1 MQAWHVTNVFHH
13 RALMIFHQRTGRIA
27 ALVAATLTV
36 ASLVLVLVLP
46 SDTLLSSSS
55 IDNDMVSQFV
65 SSRAYLADSLRHGHF
80 PLWNPFTYGG
90 QPFLGGFESAVFYP
104 PNLLFLCLPLA
115 RALNFSILLHL
126 VILGWGTERWATG
139 RGLNPWAASLAGF
152 LVMPFTGAVFPH
164 IYAGHLSNLCTMAWA
179 PWVFLGL
186 ETWIWRGNRRGL
198 FLASAAICLQILAG
212 HVQYL
217 FYTAVAV
224 GIQSLVL
231 TALEPAARRRAI
243 PAVAGCYLT
252 AIALGAAQLL
262 PGLAATSE
270 GIRQQKLDYNFAAA
284 FGFPP
289 ENFLTLIA
297 PGFFGNLGTPLYWG
311 RWHLW
316 EMSLFIGAVGPL
328 IIVIALCDTG
338 PKRRAVILDLLIA
351 GLLLLLALGVG
362 TPVFDPLYRFVPGF
376 DRFRGWSKFIFP
388 ATLFLVL
395 GIATG
400 VDVLLREKIPR
411 TIAWVGLLAGL
422 ISGGLGLVLLF
433 NPSGIIGFFNFVQ
446 MSGESFL
453 LIQTDSIQPD
463 FIYQAGV
470 HAGLSLG
477 LAGLILIAAGMIL
490 IFLGKHPLL
499 RWAVPGLLVAEMIG
513 FAARQ
518 VTVSH
523 LSDAMPDGLRQFVRS
538 HPGDYRV
545 LDFARPNNGFLLGA
559 GDLGGNNP
567 SLLRRYGE
575 FINFTQGAD
584 PDHATQ
590 DLTFKSFVPL
600 FAMLRFRYAFIPT
613 YPNLWDLR
621 IVESRVPPLPR
632 LLLISDEKVL
642 TGRNALFSAMSDPS
656 FNPSKAVL
664 LESEPE
670 PHPESGA
677 TGAAK
682 LISDLPDELIVEADT
697 GKPTLLLIT
706 DLYDHNWHVKA
717 FPDSAQQSYHLMPAD
732 YILRAVPL
740 AAGHHHLKI
749 VYAPAALPIG
759 IGISAVAWALW
770 ISLRAWDW
778 RRENQHLFHCK

>member
-1 MQAWHVTNVFHH
+1 MILQQGTN
-13 RALMIFHQRTGRIA
+13 RIA
-27 ALVAATLTV
+27 ALVAATLML

-46 SDTLLSSSS
+46 SDALLSAGG
-55 IDNDMVSQFV
+55 IDDDMVAQFV
-65 SSRAYLADSLRHGHF
+65 SSRAYLTDSLRHGHF

-104 PNLLFLCLPLA
+104 LNLLFLYLPLP

-126 VILGWGTERWATG
+126 VILGWGMERWATR
-139 RGLNPWAASLAGF
+139 RGLNPWAAILAGF
-152 LVMPFTGAVFPH
+152 FVMPFTGAVFPH

-179 PWVFLGL
+179 PWIFVGL
-186 ETWIWRGNRRGL
+186 ETWIWQGNRRGL

-212 HVQYL
+212 HVQYF

-231 TALEPAARRRAI
+231 SAAEPAARRRAI
-243 PAVAGCYLT
+243 PTVAGCYLT

-262 PGLAATSE
+262 PGIAASSE

-289 ENFLTLIA
+289 ENFLTIIA
-297 PGFFGNLGTPLYWG
+297 PGFFGNLGTPIYWG
-311 RWHLW
+311 RSSLW
-316 EMSLFIGAVGPL
+316 EMSLFIGAFGPL
-328 IIVIALCDTG
+328 MIVVALSEIG
-338 PKRRAVILDLLIA
+338 RKRRAVILDLLVA
-351 GLLLLLALGVG
+351 GSLLVLALGVH
-362 TPVFDPLYRFVPGF
+362 TPVFDPFYRFVPGF

-395 GIATG
+395 VIATG
-400 VDVLLREKIPR
+400 IDVLSREKIPR

-422 ISGGLGLVLLF
+422 ISGGAGLILLF
-433 NPSGIIGFFNFVQ
+433 NPNGIVGFFNFVQ

-453 LIQTDSIQPD
+453 LLQTGSIQPD
-463 FIYQAGV
+463 FIHQAGV

-490 IFLGKHPLL
+490 LFSGKQPVL
-499 RWAVPGLLVAEMIG
+499 RWALPGLLVAEMIG

-523 LSDAMPDGLRQFVRS
+523 FSDAMPDRLTQFIGA

-559 GDLGGNNP
+559 GDLGGSNP
-567 SLLRRYGE
+567 SPLRRYAE
-575 FINFTQGAD
+575 FINFTQGND

-590 DLTFKSFVPL
+590 NIAFKSFVPL
-600 FAMLRFRYAFIPT
+600 LAMLRFRYAFIPT
-613 YPNLWDLR
+613 FPNLWDLR
-621 IVESRVPPLPR
+621 LVESKVPPLPR
-632 LLLISDEKVL
+632 LLLISDEKVM
-642 TGRNALFSAMSDPS
+642 TGRDALFSAMSGLS
-656 FNPSKAVL
+656 FNPSKVVL

-677 TGAAK
+677 TGGAK
-682 LISDLPDELIVEADT
+682 LISDQADELIVEADT
-697 GKPTLLLIT
+697 DKPALLLMT
-706 DLYDHNWHVKA
+706 DLYARDWHVQA
-717 FPDSAQQSYHLMPAD
+717 FPDSARRSYQLLPAD

-740 AAGHHHLKI
+740 AAGHHHLRI
-749 VYAPAALPIG
+749 VYAPPAVPIG
-759 IGISAVAWALW
+759 IGISAVAWAVWL
-770 ISLRAWDW
+770 SLLAWDL
-778 RRENQHLFHCK
+778 RREIKGRRFPRVG